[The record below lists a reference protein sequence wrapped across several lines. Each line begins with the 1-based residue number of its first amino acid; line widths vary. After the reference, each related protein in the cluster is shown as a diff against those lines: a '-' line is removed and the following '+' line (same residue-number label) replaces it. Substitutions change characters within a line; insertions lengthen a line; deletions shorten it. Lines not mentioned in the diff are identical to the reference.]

1 MEYSRVTRQQRGE
14 LRGCPAG
21 SIRPADIE
29 EPRQRAVH
37 EHCRRLGD
45 RQHRTAI
52 GSGGNSHLYARILH
66 LLTRREACPREPDD
80 LLSTGARTR
89 KPSASARRACAH
101 PEAEGRRSQS
111 AAQDFACDPI
121 RARTSIGISSGV
133 RVCLSVINRGLSIA
147 SPIAWLQYV
156 VGKR

>member
-66 LLTRREACPREPDD
+66 LLTQREACPREPDD
-80 LLSTGARTR
+80 CCRQERELGNRARQLAERALIR
-89 KPSASARRACAH
+89 KRRGVDHNRPHKILRVTPSVRGQASESARAYACVF
-101 PEAEGRRSQS
+101 PS
-111 AAQDFACDPI
+111 
-121 RARTSIGISSGV
+121 
-133 RVCLSVINRGLSIA
+133 LIA
-147 SPIAWLQYV
+147 VYQLLP
-156 VGKR
+156 R